1 MATIETFYIDE
12 LRTEA
17 KHLHSGTKLITDAPL
32 DNQGK
37 AESFSPTDLLATSL
51 GSCMITVVGIAA
63 RTQGFETKL
72 RGTRIEITKI
82 MKSDP
87 RRVGEIKVDVH
98 FPKTES
104 FSEKE
109 RKIVEHT
116 ARTCPVALSLHPD
129 LIQSWNFIWE

>member
-1 MATIETFYIDE
+1 MATIQTYYIDE

-17 KHLHSGTKLITDAPL
+17 QHLYSGTKIITDAPL

-37 AESFSPTDLLATSL
+37 AESFSPTDLLAASL

-63 RTQGFETKL
+63 RTQGFEERL

-87 RRVGEIKVDVH
+87 RRVGEIQVEIY
-98 FPKTES
+98 FPYGS
-104 FSEKE
+104 NFNEKE
-109 RKIVEHT
+109 RKIIEHT
-116 ARTCPVALSLHPD
+116 ARTCPVAMSLHPD
-129 LIQSWNFIWE
+129 LVQSWTFNW